1 MHIYTLFPIAQP
13 YSKQQQAIASHR
25 IASQASKSIM
35 FANAPEFLQLTHY
48 YPCYINIYSNE
59 RTGLYVIKAF
69 NIELDN
75 DWVEEGAGDNAVEL
89 FAEKLDERGLPGWW
103 EYKGSLGPADRSP
116 IQFPYHYT
124 EFPYDLDRVDAMIA
138 KLMGKS
144 NVNGFFY
151 KNNTNSKY
159 FENDD
164 LFCLTYALKQA
175 INAMSSKQEH
185 KLSAYDWFYEPDLED
200 IDDIFVLDDETDETD
215 ETETDEDSQDDRGV
229 DETG

>member
-1 MHIYTLFPIAQP
+1 MV
-13 YSKQQQAIASHR
+13 
-25 IASQASKSIM
+25 
-35 FANAPEFLQLTHY
+35 HY
-48 YPCYINIYSNE
+48 YPCHIHIYSNE

-103 EYKGSLGPADRSP
+103 EYEGSLGPADLSP

-144 NVNGFFY
+144 NCNGFFY

-159 FENDD
+159 FESDD
-164 LFCLTYALKQA
+164 LFCLTYTLKQT
-175 INAMSSKQEH
+175 INAMTSKQEH
-185 KLSAYDWFYEPDLED
+185 KLSPYDWFHQPDLED
-200 IDDIFVLDDETDETD
+200 IDDIFVLDDD
-215 ETETDEDSQDDRGV
+215 TDEDEEDEDEDDRGF